1 MRIIDAY
8 ALLTGSKI
16 GKPYIFDSY
25 FPIDCEKYITIQSN
39 TEFDSRNYSYWQD
52 IVDFLIQ
59 RLDKHKVSII
69 QVGVNGDPQLMNIK
83 STVGQTNINQ
93 LAYILKN
100 SICHIGPDSLCTHLA
115 SYYDKPIIGLFS
127 SNHAEI
133 SKPIFGSP
141 EKLKIID
148 SYSRIGN
155 KKASFSSVENPKS
168 INLIKPEEIIKKIA
182 DALPDLNL
190 DDASKIESLYFG
202 KSYPQVMLE
211 FVPDQAI
218 LIDRGTQIPLNI
230 RFDYLKSENITDENL
245 NSALINLASRKCSII
260 TSVPF
265 DLKKIRIDHTKENIS
280 SFIFHIEKKHL
291 SKIDKSIEFIQEVK
305 KSGINLH
312 VALIKK
318 HFSDEEINNLKFKLL
333 DIEKIN
339 PLDQTSWSE
348 CIDEN
353 ISKKINNLTMFKS
366 SRIIF
371 SQGKNYLTKTAYL
384 EGASTESFEQ
394 KLSSIKDKKSLGEE
408 LENCYIYNL

>member
-39 TEFDSRNYSYWQD
+39 TQFDSRNYSYWQD

-148 SYSRIGN
+148 SYSRIN
-155 KKASFSSVENPKS
+155 
-168 INLIKPEEIIKKIA
+168 
-182 DALPDLNL
+182 
-190 DDASKIESLYFG
+190 
-202 KSYPQVMLE
+202 
-211 FVPDQAI
+211 
-218 LIDRGTQIPLNI
+218 
-230 RFDYLKSENITDENL
+230 
-245 NSALINLASRKCSII
+245 
-260 TSVPF
+260 
-265 DLKKIRIDHTKENIS
+265 
-280 SFIFHIEKKHL
+280 
-291 SKIDKSIEFIQEVK
+291 
-305 KSGINLH
+305 
-312 VALIKK
+312 
-318 HFSDEEINNLKFKLL
+318 
-333 DIEKIN
+333 
-339 PLDQTSWSE
+339 
-348 CIDEN
+348 
-353 ISKKINNLTMFKS
+353 
-366 SRIIF
+366 
-371 SQGKNYLTKTAYL
+371 
-384 EGASTESFEQ
+384 
-394 KLSSIKDKKSLGEE
+394 
-408 LENCYIYNL
+408 